1 MKFLAALALG
11 ATATSVLA
19 AVIPQQDPLTG
30 PQVYREAE
38 QYLIELE
45 PGNTIWVTEDEKW
58 SLRLDGVKFMDVT
71 EEHHNSLY
79 PTSRI
84 LKTVEY
90 PVQMEHVDSVVPLT
104 QSLSKDN
111 MKADLEHFTS
121 FYTRYYQS
129 STGVESATW
138 LYSRVLETLE
148 QSGATAYGASVEK
161 FQHSFQQFSI
171 IARIPG
177 QSNKTVVVGAHQDS
191 INLLAPSFLPAPGAD
206 DDGSGTVTILE
217 ALRVLLQSEEVVN
230 GSIRNTLEFHWY
242 AAEEGGLLGSQSI
255 FSQYSSDGRDIK
267 AMLQQDMTG
276 YSQGTLDAGLPESVA
291 VITDY
296 VDPGLT
302 AFIKEVIT
310 TYCDVP
316 YVESQCGYACSDN
329 ASARKYGYPS
339 AFVMESE
346 FEHSS
351 DRIHTTGDKIDYLSF
366 DHMVQHAKLTLAFA
380 YELAF
385 ASL

>member
-1 MKFLAALALG
+1 
-11 ATATSVLA
+11 
-19 AVIPQQDPLTG
+19 
-30 PQVYREAE
+30 
-38 QYLIELE
+38 
-45 PGNTIWVTEDEKW
+45 
-58 SLRLDGVKFMDVT
+58 MDVT

-79 PTSRI
+79 PASRI

-90 PVQMEHVDSVVPLT
+90 PVQMEHVDAVVPLT

-310 TYCDVP
+310 TVSL
-316 YVESQCGYACSDN
+316 ECSIRN
-329 ASARKYGYPS
+329 
-339 AFVMESE
+339 VLLE
-346 FEHSS
+346 
-351 DRIHTTGDKIDYLSF
+351 
-366 DHMVQHAKLTLAFA
+366 FA
-380 YELAF
+380 YPFSTVL
-385 ASL
+385 